1 MNNLT
6 HIPRLK
12 PELKALLQT
21 MVDHL
26 VKQRARATGPKGQ
39 GCRYRGENGRM
50 CAVGCLIPDALYRN
64 SIEGS
69 IDAMFGRVA
78 HHSSGEAAEAAAGVV
93 EHLMALAPAGLEL
106 YQLSNFL
113 TCVQE
118 FHDGGEADESG
129 GNDGYQALLDL
140 HPTDDDALRA
150 AIYQDLD
157 ARLDNGHPEWFA

>member
-39 GCRYRGENGRM
+39 GCRYRGENRRM
-50 CAVGCLIPDALYRN
+50 CAVGCLIPDALYRD

-69 IDAMFGRVA
+69 IDAMFGRA
-78 HHSSGEAAEAAAGVV
+78 ARHSSGEAAEAAAGVV

-113 TCVQE
+113 TRVQE
-118 FHDGGEADESG
+118 FHDGGEAD
-129 GNDGYQALLDL
+129 DGYQALLDS
-140 HPTDDDALRA
+140 HPADDDALRA

-157 ARLDNGHPEWFA
+157 ARLGNGHLKWFA